1 MAKDRPT
8 DKPTAEKA
16 TKTTPVTFHD
26 AGYKQRTLAL
36 TVNGGTR
43 TLAVIN
49 SKVTV
54 DEPALIEAL
63 DNLYGLQRT

>member
-1 MAKDRPT
+1 MAKEKPT
-8 DKPTAEKA
+8 DKPNTEKA
-16 TKTTPVTFHD
+16 SKTIPVTFHD
-26 AGYKQRTLAL
+26 AVYKQRTLVI
-36 TVNGGTR
+36 TVKGDTR